1 MGAKRATGLALA
13 LFALILLAGALLG
26 CDQISQDNGPQ
37 MIDEPTVASSQP
49 EASVEPTVKV
59 QTTQNLS
66 IQVNNTT
73 MTIELTDTDAAREF
87 ASKVSQ
93 GDIVV
98 NLRPYGGFEQV
109 GELPWTLPRSDRQV
123 TTEAGD
129 VMLYQGDQ
137 IAIFHDSNSWS
148 YTPLGKIVGYD
159 ADTLGWVHGGEELQ
173 AVISDN

>member
-1 MGAKRATGLALA
+1 MESTAET
-13 LFALILLAGALLG
+13 
-26 CDQISQDNGPQ
+26 
-37 MIDEPTVASSQP
+37 
-49 EASVEPTVKV
+49 
-59 QTTQNLS
+59 QTAQSLS

-73 MTIELTDTDAAREF
+73 MTIELADTDAAREL

-109 GELPWTLPRSDRQV
+109 GELPWALPRSDRQI

-137 IAIFHDSNSWS
+137 ITIFHGSNSWS

-159 ADTLGWVHGGEELQ
+159 ANALGWAHGGEEVQ
-173 AVISDN
+173 AVLSDK